1 MLLRKFMPQAFHSI
15 LSSERD
21 TNNDILWVWSYPTI
35 EDSTRDLVMRRCTLD
50 KEGDEVIDYCFC
62 HYQQTWCYLSN
73 FQCDDNP
80 QLPKVMFM
88 LVCLY
93 LILTSMKCCTSLHT
107 CTQMHTHTHAH
118 ALPFSTCALQEASC
132 EVLDT

>member
-1 MLLRKFMPQAFHSI
+1 MKTLYTVLA
-15 LSSERD
+15 ERD

-35 EDSTRDLVMRRCTLD
+35 EDSTRELVMRRCMLD

-80 QLPKVMFM
+80 QLPKVMH
-88 LVCLY
+88 
-93 LILTSMKCCTSLHT
+93 K
-107 CTQMHTHTHAH
+107 
-118 ALPFSTCALQEASC
+118 LP
-132 EVLDT
+132 